1 MGYDFDTNGNYI
13 GWSPYFNF
21 NSIEALRMSE
31 RLPTPNGKLYA
42 YSHAPGA
49 VDITNY
55 VEMLNEENFYNPES
69 LPIIAELLTAIDDT
83 NLVSYTGSDT
93 KNADFILSRINNHYV
108 HD

>member
-69 LPIIAELLTAIDDT
+69 LPIIAELLTVIDDT

-93 KNADFILSRINNHYV
+93 KNADLF
-108 HD
+108 